1 MSKNTVNFMLH
12 IKVYKSING
21 NAYNYLLKSRDFFL
35 VRTCTVFGNRFADI
49 NLKGDL
55 FGGVTTAIISLPL
68 ALAFGVASGAG
79 AEAGLWGAIMVGFFA
94 ALFGGSSSLISEP
107 TGPMTVIMT
116 AVLTSMMAKYPETG
130 MAMSFTV
137 VIMAGAFQ
145 VLLGT
150 LKLGKYITLMPYSVI
165 SGFMSGIGVI
175 LIILQISPL
184 LGHLAPAGGVIGT
197 LSALPDNILNLKF
210 SELFLGLLTL
220 GILFFLPQKY
230 RRYVPAQLIALVA
243 VTLLS
248 VIFFDTD
255 SIRRIGEIPAGLP
268 SLVLPHINADMFTT
282 MVIDAL
288 VLGTL
293 GCIDTLLT
301 AVIGDSLTR
310 KEHDSD
316 KELRGQGLANI
327 ISGLFG
333 ALPGAGATMGT
344 VTNIQVGARSPLSG
358 IIRALVLALVVLVAG
373 GLTEPIP
380 MAVLAGIAVYVGFN
394 ILDWSFIQRAHKVNV
409 QGMAIMYG
417 VMLLTVFVDLIVA
430 VGLGVFIS
438 NIIII
443 EQLSRVQAR
452 QVKAI
457 SDADEN
463 SVPLTDSERGL
474 LDKANGKV
482 LFFYLSGPMIFS
494 VSKAISQQHSSISD
508 YDVMIL
514 DLTDVPM
521 IDVTVGL
528 ALENAIKDALDARCE
543 VLLLCPNINTRQ
555 QLEKFHV
562 LTLVPE
568 GNTYLFRYEALQ
580 ASLKY
585 VKNTD
590 LLEPT

>member
-1 MSKNTVNFMLH
+1 M
-12 IKVYKSING
+12 
-21 NAYNYLLKSRDFFL
+21 
-35 VRTCTVFGNRFADI
+35 FGQRFE
-49 NLKGDL
+49 NLNIKGDL

-94 ALFGGSSSLISEP
+94 SLFGGSSTLISEP

-116 AVLTSMMAKYPETG
+116 AVLTSMVAKYPESG
-130 MAMSFTV
+130 IAMTFTV
-137 VIMAGAFQ
+137 VMMAGAFQ
-145 VLLGT
+145 ILLGT

-165 SGFMSGIGVI
+165 SGFMSGIGII
-175 LIILQISPL
+175 LIILQLSPL
-184 LGHLAPAGGVIGT
+184 LGHAAPAGGVLGT
-197 LSALPDNILNLKF
+197 LRALPETLSHLDIK
-210 SELFLGLLTL
+210 ELFLGLLTL
-220 GILFFLPQKY
+220 VVLFLFPEKY
-230 RRYVPAQLIALVA
+230 RKFVPAQLIALVA
-243 VTLLS
+243 VTLIS
-248 VIFFDTD
+248 IIIFDMD

-268 SLVLPHINADMFTT
+268 SIVIPTINSDMFMT

-316 KELRGQGLANI
+316 KELRGQGLANM

-358 IIRALVLALVVLVAG
+358 VFRAAVLALVVLVAG

-394 ILDWSFIQRAHKVNV
+394 ILDWSFIQRAHKVSFA
-409 QGMAIMYG
+409 GMAIMYG

-443 EQLSRVQAR
+443 ERLSREQAR
-452 QVKAI
+452 KVKAI
-457 SDADEN
+457 SDADEDD
-463 SVPLTDSERGL
+463 VPLTDSERAL

-494 VSKAISQQHSSISD
+494 VSKAISRQHSSISD
-508 YDVMIL
+508 YEVMIL

-528 ALENAIKDALDARCE
+528 ALENAIKDALDANCQ
-543 VLLLCPNINTRQ
+543 VYLLCPNENTRM
-555 QLEKFHV
+555 QLEKFHI
-562 LTLVPE
+562 LELIPE
-568 GNTYLFRYEALQ
+568 QKTYSFRYEALKS
-580 ASLKY
+580 A
-585 VKNTD
+585 VKQVSPSQD
-590 LLEPT
+590 

>member
-1 MSKNTVNFMLH
+1 M
-12 IKVYKSING
+12 
-21 NAYNYLLKSRDFFL
+21 
-35 VRTCTVFGNRFADI
+35 FGDRFNDI

-79 AEAGLWGAIMVGFFA
+79 AEAGLWGAILVGLFA
-94 ALFGGSSSLISEP
+94 ALFGGSSTLISEP

-116 AVLTSMMAKYPETG
+116 AVLTSMVAKYPESG
-130 MAMSFTV
+130 IAISFTIV
-137 VIMAGAFQ
+137 MMAGAFQ
-145 VLLGT
+145 VLIGT
-150 LKLGKYITLMPYSVI
+150 LKLGKYITLMPYSVV

-175 LIILQISPL
+175 LIILQLSPL
-184 LGHLAPAGGVIGT
+184 LGHAAPAGGVLGT
-197 LSALPDNILNLKF
+197 LSALPETISNMKF
-210 SELFLGLLTL
+210 SEFFLGLLTL
-220 GILFFLPQKY
+220 GILFFFPKQY
-230 RRYVPAQLIALVA
+230 RKYVPAQLVALVA

-248 VIFFDTD
+248 VIVFDFD
-255 SIRRIGEIPAGLP
+255 DVRRIGEIPTGLP
-268 SLVLPHINADMFTT
+268 SLVVPVINGEIFTA

-316 KELRGQGLANI
+316 KELRGQGLANM

-358 IIRALVLALVVLVAG
+358 VIRALILALVVLVAS

-380 MAVLAGIAVYVGFN
+380 MAVLAGIAVYVGFG
-394 ILDWSFIQRAHKVNV
+394 ILDWSFIQRAHRVSV

-438 NIIII
+438 NILII
-443 EQLSRVQAR
+443 ERLSRVQAK

-463 SVPLTDSERGL
+463 DVPLTDSERGL
-474 LDKANGKV
+474 LDRANGKV

-494 VSKAISQQHSSISD
+494 VSKAISRQHSSIAD
-508 YDVMIL
+508 YEAIIL

-528 ALENAIKDALDARCE
+528 ALENAIKDAQEAQCD
-543 VLLLCPNINTRQ
+543 VYLLCPNERVRE

-562 LTLVPE
+562 LDLVPDE
-568 GNTYLFRYEALQ
+568 NTFKFRYEALNAAVNKVEQ
-580 ASLKY
+580 DEHQGAF
-585 VKNTD
+585 V
-590 LLEPT
+590 

>member
-1 MSKNTVNFMLH
+1 MLYTG
-12 IKVYKSING
+12 IF
-21 NAYNYLLKSRDFFL
+21 LL
-35 VRTCTVFGNRFADI
+35 FGNRFNNI
-49 NLKGDL
+49 NLKGDI

-94 ALFGGSSSLISEP
+94 ALFGGSTSLISEP

-137 VIMAGAFQ
+137 VMMAGAFQ

-165 SGFMSGIGVI
+165 SGFMSGIGII
-175 LIILQISPL
+175 LIILQLSPL
-184 LGHLAPAGGVIGT
+184 LGHSAPAGGVLGT
-197 LSALPDNILNLKF
+197 ISALPDILSNIKF
-210 SELFLGLLTL
+210 SELLLGLLTL
-220 GILFFLPQKY
+220 AVLFYFPKHY
-230 RRYVPAQLIALVA
+230 RKYVPAQLVALVV

-248 VIFFDTD
+248 MLFFDTD

-268 SLVLPHINADMFTT
+268 SIVIPHFNADMFTT

-316 KELRGQGLANI
+316 KELRGQGFANM

-358 IIRALVLALVVLVAG
+358 MVRALVLALVVLVAG

-380 MAVLAGIAVYVGFN
+380 MAVLAGIAVYVGLN
-394 ILDWSFIQRAHKVNV
+394 ILDWSFIQRAHKVSI
-409 QGMAIMYG
+409 QSMAIMYG
-417 VMLLTVFVDLIVA
+417 VMLLTVFVDLIAA

-443 EQLSRVQAR
+443 DKLSRVQSR
-452 QVKAI
+452 KVKAI
-457 SDADEN
+457 SDGDDN
-463 SVPLTDSERGL
+463 VVPLSMSERKI
-474 LDKANGKV
+474 LDKAGGKV

-494 VSKAISQQHSSISD
+494 VSKAISRQHASIAD
-508 YDVMIL
+508 YQVMIL
-514 DLTDVPM
+514 DLTDVSM

-528 ALENAIKDALDARCE
+528 ALENAGKDALDVKCE
-543 VLLLCPNINTRQ
+543 VILICPNTETRE
-555 QLEKFHV
+555 QLEKFKV
-562 LTLVPE
+562 FTSILKE
-568 GNTYLFRYEALQ
+568 GSYLNREDALQ
-580 ASLKY
+580 AAL
-585 VKNTD
+585 THI
-590 LLEPT
+590 

>member
-1 MSKNTVNFMLH
+1 
-12 IKVYKSING
+12 
-21 NAYNYLLKSRDFFL
+21 
-35 VRTCTVFGNRFADI
+35 
-49 NLKGDL
+49 
-55 FGGVTTAIISLPL
+55 GVTTAIISLPL

-79 AEAGLWGAIMVGFFA
+79 AEAGLWGAIMVGLFA
-94 ALFGGSSSLISEP
+94 SLFGGSNTLISEP

-130 MAMSFTV
+130 MAMTFTV
-137 VIMAGAFQ
+137 VMMAGAFQ
-145 VLLGT
+145 ILLGT
-150 LKLGKYITLMPYSVI
+150 LKMGKYVTLMPYSVI

-175 LIILQISPL
+175 LIILQLSPL
-184 LGHLAPAGGVIGT
+184 LGHAAPTGGVLGT
-197 LSALPDNILNLKF
+197 LSALPETISNLKF
-210 SELFLGLLTL
+210 NELFLGLLTL
-220 GILFFLPQKY
+220 GILFFFPKKY
-230 RRYVPAQLIALVA
+230 RKYVPAQLVALVA

-248 VIFFDTD
+248 VMLFDKED
-255 SIRRIGEIPAGLP
+255 IRRIGEIPAGLP
-268 SLVLPHINADMFTT
+268 SLVAPHIDPDMFVE

-316 KELRGQGLANI
+316 KELRGQGLANM

-358 IIRALVLALVVLVAG
+358 VVRALVLALVVLVAG

-394 ILDWSFIQRAHKVNV
+394 ILDWSFIQRAHKVSFS
-409 QGMAIMYG
+409 GMAIMYG

-430 VGLGVFIS
+430 VGLGVFVS
-438 NIIII
+438 NIMII
-443 EQLSRVQAR
+443 ERLSREQAR

-457 SDADEN
+457 SDADEDD
-463 SVPLTDSERGL
+463 VPLTDSERGL
-474 LDKANGKV
+474 LDRANGRV

-494 VSKAISQQHSSISD
+494 VSKAISRQHTSISD

-521 IDVTVGL
+521 LDVTVGL

-543 VLLLCPNINTRQ
+543 VYLLCPNQRTRE

-562 LTLVPE
+562 IDLVPD
-568 GNTYLFRYEALQ
+568 NNMYQFRYEALNAAVAHVESDHYQ
-580 ASLKY
+580 RMTA
-585 VKNTD
+585 
-590 LLEPT
+590 

>member
-1 MSKNTVNFMLH
+1 M
-12 IKVYKSING
+12 
-21 NAYNYLLKSRDFFL
+21 
-35 VRTCTVFGNRFADI
+35 FGDRFNDI

-79 AEAGLWGAIMVGFFA
+79 AEAGLWGAILVGLFA
-94 ALFGGSSSLISEP
+94 ALFGGSSTLISEP

-116 AVLTSMMAKYPETG
+116 AVLTSMVAKYPESG
-130 MAMSFTV
+130 IAISFTIV
-137 VIMAGAFQ
+137 MMAGAFQ
-145 VLLGT
+145 VLIGT
-150 LKLGKYITLMPYSVI
+150 LKLGKYITLMPYSVV

-175 LIILQISPL
+175 LIILQLSPL
-184 LGHLAPAGGVIGT
+184 LGHAAPAGGVLGT
-197 LSALPDNILNLKF
+197 LSALPETISNMKF
-210 SELFLGLLTL
+210 SEFFLGLLTL
-220 GILFFLPQKY
+220 GILFFFPKQY
-230 RRYVPAQLIALVA
+230 RKYVPAQLVALVA

-248 VIFFDTD
+248 VIIFDFD
-255 SIRRIGEIPAGLP
+255 DVRRIGEIPTGLP
-268 SLVLPHINADMFTT
+268 SLVVPVINGEIFTA

-316 KELRGQGLANI
+316 KELRGQGFANM

-358 IIRALVLALVVLVAG
+358 VIRAMILALVVLVAS

-380 MAVLAGIAVYVGFN
+380 MAVLAGIAVYVGFG
-394 ILDWSFIQRAHKVNV
+394 ILDWSFIQRAHRVSV

-438 NIIII
+438 NILII
-443 EQLSRVQAR
+443 ERLSREQAK

-463 SVPLTDSERGL
+463 DVPLTDSERGL
-474 LDKANGKV
+474 LDRANGKV

-494 VSKAISQQHSSISD
+494 VSKAISRQHSSISD
-508 YDVMIL
+508 YEAMIL

-528 ALENAIKDALDARCE
+528 ALENAIKDAQEAQCD
-543 VLLLCPNINTRQ
+543 VYLLCPNERVRE

-562 LTLVPE
+562 LDLVPDE
-568 GNTYLFRYEALQ
+568 NTFKFRYEALNVAVNKVEQ
-580 ASLKY
+580 DEHQGAF
-585 VKNTD
+585 V
-590 LLEPT
+590 

>member
-1 MSKNTVNFMLH
+1 MFGSRFKDMNF
-12 IKVYKSING
+12 
-21 NAYNYLLKSRDFFL
+21 
-35 VRTCTVFGNRFADI
+35 
-49 NLKGDL
+49 KGDM

-79 AEAGLWGAIMVGFFA
+79 AEAGLWGAIMVGLFA

-116 AVLTSMMAKYPETG
+116 AVMTSMMARYPETG
-130 MAMSFTV
+130 MAMTFTV
-137 VIMAGAFQ
+137 VMMAGAFQ
-145 VLLGT
+145 ILIGT

-175 LIILQISPL
+175 LIILQLSPL
-184 LGHLAPAGGVIGT
+184 LGHPAPSGGVMGT
-197 LSALPDNILNLKF
+197 LNALPETLSNIQF
-210 SELFLGLLTL
+210 GELFLGILTL
-220 GILFFLPQKY
+220 LILFLLPDKY
-230 RRYVPAQLIALVA
+230 RKYMPAQLVALIV

-248 VIFFDTD
+248 VIIFDTD

-268 SLVLPHINADMFTT
+268 SLVIPTVNAEMFTA

-310 KEHDSD
+310 KDHDSD
-316 KELRGQGLANI
+316 KELRGQGLANML
-327 ISGLFG
+327 SGLFG

-358 IIRALVLALVVLVAG
+358 VIRALVLALVVLVAG
-373 GLTEPIP
+373 SLTEPIP

-394 ILDWSFIQRAHKVNV
+394 ILDWSFIQRAHKVSL

-417 VMLLTVFVDLIVA
+417 VMLLTVFVDLIAA

-443 EQLSRVQAR
+443 ERLSREQAR
-452 QVKAI
+452 KVKAI
-457 SDADEN
+457 SDADDN
-463 SVPLTDSERGL
+463 DVPLTDSERSL
-474 LDKANGKV
+474 LDRANGKV

-494 VSKAISQQHSSISD
+494 VSKAISRQHNSIDD
-508 YDVMIL
+508 YEAMIL
-514 DLTDVPM
+514 DLSDVPM

-528 ALENAIKDALDARCE
+528 ALENAIKDALDTNCE
-543 VLLLCPNINTRQ
+543 VYLLCPNESTLE

-562 LTLVPE
+562 LDLVPE
-568 GNTYLFRYEALQ
+568 HNSFKFRYEALN
-580 ASLKY
+580 AALEY
-585 VKNTD
+585 VGVDEN
-590 LLEPT
+590 

>member
-1 MSKNTVNFMLH
+1 MF
-12 IKVYKSING
+12 G
-21 NAYNYLLKSRDFFL
+21 SRFK
-35 VRTCTVFGNRFADI
+35 DI
-49 NLKGDL
+49 NFKGDI

-79 AEAGLWGAIMVGFFA
+79 AEAGLWGAIMVGLFA
-94 ALFGGSSSLISEP
+94 SLFGGSNTLISEP

-130 MAMSFTV
+130 MAMTFTV
-137 VIMAGAFQ
+137 VMMAGAFQ
-145 VLLGT
+145 ILLGT
-150 LKLGKYITLMPYSVI
+150 LKMGKYVTLMPYSVI

-175 LIILQISPL
+175 LIILQLSPL
-184 LGHLAPAGGVIGT
+184 LGHAAPTGGVLGT
-197 LSALPDNILNLKF
+197 LSALPETISNLKF
-210 SELFLGLLTL
+210 NELFLGLLTL
-220 GILFFLPQKY
+220 GILFFFPKKY
-230 RRYVPAQLIALVA
+230 RKYVPAQLVALVA

-248 VIFFDTD
+248 VMLFDTED
-255 SIRRIGEIPAGLP
+255 IRRIGEIPAGLP
-268 SLVLPHINADMFTT
+268 SLVAPHIDPDMFVE

-316 KELRGQGLANI
+316 KELRGQGLANM

-358 IIRALVLALVVLVAG
+358 VVRAFVLALVVLVAG

-394 ILDWSFIQRAHKVNV
+394 ILDWSFIQRAHKVSFS
-409 QGMAIMYG
+409 GMAIMYG

-430 VGLGVFIS
+430 VGLGVFVS
-438 NIIII
+438 NIMII
-443 EQLSRVQAR
+443 ERLSREQAR

-457 SDADEN
+457 SDADEDD
-463 SVPLTDSERGL
+463 VPLTDSERGL
-474 LDKANGKV
+474 LDRANGRV

-494 VSKAISQQHSSISD
+494 VSKAISRQHTSISD

-521 IDVTVGL
+521 LDVTVGL

-543 VLLLCPNINTRQ
+543 VYLLCPNQRTRE

-562 LTLVPE
+562 IDLVPD
-568 GNTYLFRYEALQ
+568 NNMYQFRYEALNAAVAHVESDHYQ
-580 ASLKY
+580 RMTA
-585 VKNTD
+585 
-590 LLEPT
+590 

>member
-1 MSKNTVNFMLH
+1 M
-12 IKVYKSING
+12 
-21 NAYNYLLKSRDFFL
+21 
-35 VRTCTVFGNRFADI
+35 FGDRFNDI

-79 AEAGLWGAIMVGFFA
+79 AEAGLWGAILVGLFA
-94 ALFGGSSSLISEP
+94 ALFGGSSTLISEP

-116 AVLTSMMAKYPETG
+116 AVLTSMVTKYPESG
-130 MAMSFTV
+130 IAISFTIV
-137 VIMAGAFQ
+137 MMAGAFQ
-145 VLLGT
+145 VLIGT
-150 LKLGKYITLMPYSVI
+150 LKLGKYITLMPYSVV

-175 LIILQISPL
+175 LIILQLSPL
-184 LGHLAPAGGVIGT
+184 LGHAAPAGGVLGT
-197 LSALPDNILNLKF
+197 LSALPETISNMKF
-210 SELFLGLLTL
+210 SEFFLGLLTL
-220 GILFFLPQKY
+220 GILFFFPKQY
-230 RRYVPAQLIALVA
+230 RKYVPAQLVALVA

-248 VIFFDTD
+248 VIIFDFD
-255 SIRRIGEIPAGLP
+255 DVRRIGEIPTGLP
-268 SLVLPHINADMFTT
+268 SLVVPVINGEIFTA

-316 KELRGQGLANI
+316 KELRGQGFANM

-358 IIRALVLALVVLVAG
+358 VIRALILALVVLVAS

-380 MAVLAGIAVYVGFN
+380 MAVLAGIAVYVGFG
-394 ILDWSFIQRAHKVNV
+394 ILDWSFIQRAHRVSV

-438 NIIII
+438 NILII
-443 EQLSRVQAR
+443 ERLSREQAK

-463 SVPLTDSERGL
+463 DVPLTDSERGL
-474 LDKANGKV
+474 LDRANGKV

-494 VSKAISQQHSSISD
+494 VSKAISRQHSSISD
-508 YDVMIL
+508 YEAMIL

-528 ALENAIKDALDARCE
+528 ALENAIKDAQEAQCD
-543 VLLLCPNINTRQ
+543 VYLLCPNERVRE

-562 LTLVPE
+562 LDLVPDE
-568 GNTYLFRYEALQ
+568 NTFKFRYEALNAAVNKVEQ
-580 ASLKY
+580 DEHQGAF
-585 VKNTD
+585 V
-590 LLEPT
+590 

>member
-1 MSKNTVNFMLH
+1 M
-12 IKVYKSING
+12 
-21 NAYNYLLKSRDFFL
+21 
-35 VRTCTVFGNRFADI
+35 FGNRFKDI

-55 FGGVTTAIISLPL
+55 FGGVTTAVISLPL

-94 ALFGGSSSLISEP
+94 ALFGGSTSLISEP

-116 AVLTSMMAKYPETG
+116 AVLTSMIAKYPETG
-130 MAMSFTV
+130 MAITFTV
-137 VIMAGAFQ
+137 VMMAGAFQ

-150 LKLGKYITLMPYSVI
+150 LKLGKYVTLMPYSVI

-175 LIILQISPL
+175 LIILQLSPL
-184 LGHLAPAGGVIGT
+184 LGHAAPTGGVMGT
-197 LSALPDNILNLKF
+197 LVELPNTLANINF
-210 SELFLGLLTL
+210 NELLLGLLTL
-220 GILFFLPQKY
+220 AILFFFPKQY
-230 RRYVPAQLIALVA
+230 RKYVPAQLVALVA
-243 VTLLS
+243 ITLLS
-248 VIFFDTD
+248 IFLFNSD
-255 SIRRIGEIPAGLP
+255 SIRRIGEIPTGLP
-268 SLVLPHINADMFTT
+268 SVIIPHFNLDIFTT

-316 KELRGQGLANI
+316 KELRGQGFANM

-394 ILDWSFIQRAHKVNV
+394 ILDWSFIQRAHKISVP
-409 QGMAIMYG
+409 GMTIMYG
-417 VMLLTVFVDLIVA
+417 VMLLTVFVDLIAA

-438 NIIII
+438 NILII
-443 EQLSRVQAR
+443 ERLSREQVR
-452 QVKAI
+452 QVRTI
-457 SDADEN
+457 SDTDGDD
-463 SVPLTDSERGL
+463 VPLNDSERAL
-474 LDKANGKV
+474 LDRANGKL
-482 LFFYLSGPMIFS
+482 LFLYLSGPMIFS
-494 VSKAISQQHSSISD
+494 VSKAISRQHTKVSD
-508 YDVMIL
+508 YEVMIL

-521 IDVTVGL
+521 IDMTVGL
-528 ALENAIKDALDARCE
+528 ALENAIKDAQDAQCE
-543 VLLLCPNINTRQ
+543 VFLLCHNVQTQ
-555 QLEKFHV
+555 Q
-562 LTLVPE
+562 
-568 GNTYLFRYEALQ
+568 Q
-580 ASLKY
+580 
-585 VKNTD
+585 
-590 LLEPT
+590 

>member
-1 MSKNTVNFMLH
+1 M
-12 IKVYKSING
+12 
-21 NAYNYLLKSRDFFL
+21 
-35 VRTCTVFGNRFADI
+35 FGDRFNDI

-79 AEAGLWGAIMVGFFA
+79 AEAGLWGAILVGLFA
-94 ALFGGSSSLISEP
+94 ALFGGSSTLISEP

-116 AVLTSMMAKYPETG
+116 AVLTSMVAKYPESG
-130 MAMSFTV
+130 IAISFTIV
-137 VIMAGAFQ
+137 MMAGAFQ
-145 VLLGT
+145 VLIGT
-150 LKLGKYITLMPYSVI
+150 LKLGKYITLMPYSVV

-175 LIILQISPL
+175 LIILQLSPL
-184 LGHLAPAGGVIGT
+184 LGHAAPAGGVLGT
-197 LSALPDNILNLKF
+197 LSALPETISNMKF
-210 SELFLGLLTL
+210 SEFFLGLLTL
-220 GILFFLPQKY
+220 GILFFFPKQY
-230 RRYVPAQLIALVA
+230 RKYVPAQLVALVA

-248 VIFFDTD
+248 VIVFDFD
-255 SIRRIGEIPAGLP
+255 DVRRIGEIPTGLP
-268 SLVLPHINADMFTT
+268 SLVVPVINGEIFTA

-316 KELRGQGLANI
+316 KELRGQGLANML
-327 ISGLFG
+327 SGLFG

-358 IIRALVLALVVLVAG
+358 VIRALILALVVLVAS

-380 MAVLAGIAVYVGFN
+380 MAVLAGIAVYVGFG
-394 ILDWSFIQRAHKVNV
+394 ILDWSFIQRAHRVSV

-438 NIIII
+438 NILII
-443 EQLSRVQAR
+443 ERLSRVQAK

-463 SVPLTDSERGL
+463 DVPLTDSERGL
-474 LDKANGKV
+474 LDRANGKV

-494 VSKAISQQHSSISD
+494 VSKAISRQHSSIAD
-508 YDVMIL
+508 YEAMIL

-528 ALENAIKDALDARCE
+528 ALENAIKDAQEAQCD
-543 VLLLCPNINTRQ
+543 VYLLCPNERVRE

-562 LTLVPE
+562 LDLVPDE
-568 GNTYLFRYEALQ
+568 NTFKFRYEALNAAVNKVEQ
-580 ASLKY
+580 DEHQGAF
-585 VKNTD
+585 V
-590 LLEPT
+590 

>member
-1 MSKNTVNFMLH
+1 ML
-12 IKVYKSING
+12 G
-21 NAYNYLLKSRDFFL
+21 SRFK
-35 VRTCTVFGNRFADI
+35 DI

-130 MAMSFTV
+130 MAISFTIV
-137 VIMAGAFQ
+137 MMAGAFQ

-175 LIILQISPL
+175 LIILQLAPL
-184 LGHLAPAGGVIGT
+184 LGHPSPSGGVMGT
-197 LSALPDNILNLKF
+197 LLALPDTIVNMKF
-210 SELFLGLLTL
+210 SELFLALLTL
-220 GILFFLPQKY
+220 SILFFFPKQYRKY
-230 RRYVPAQLIALVA
+230 IPAQLVALVA

-248 VIFFDTD
+248 VILFNSED
-255 SIRRIGEIPAGLP
+255 IRRIGVIPAGLP
-268 SLVLPHINADMFTT
+268 SIVVPHINIEIFTT

-310 KEHDSD
+310 KEHDPD
-316 KELRGQGLANI
+316 KELRGQGIANI

-344 VTNIQVGARSPLSG
+344 VTNIQVGASSPISG
-358 IIRALVLALVVLVAG
+358 MIRALVLALVVLVAG

-394 ILDWSFIQRAHKVNV
+394 ILDWSFIQRAHKVSI

-438 NIIII
+438 NILVI
-443 EQLSRVQAR
+443 ERLSREQAR

-457 SDADEN
+457 SDTDDDD
-463 SVPLTDSERGL
+463 VPLTSRERAL
-474 LDKANGKV
+474 LEQANDRV

-494 VSKAISQQHSSISD
+494 VSKAISRQHTSVGD

-528 ALENAIKDALDARCE
+528 ALENAVKDALDANCE
-543 VLLLCPNINTRQ
+543 VLLLCPNEETHQ
-555 QLEKFHV
+555 QLEKFNV
-562 LTLVPE
+562 LNLVPNN
-568 GNTYLFRYEALQ
+568 NTYTYRYEALQ
-580 ASLKY
+580 AALNY
-585 VKNTD
+585 VENNQ
-590 LLEPT
+590 

>member
-1 MSKNTVNFMLH
+1 LFA
-12 IKVYKSING
+12 G
-21 NAYNYLLKSRDFFL
+21 
-35 VRTCTVFGNRFADI
+35 RFNDI
-49 NLKGDL
+49 SFKGDI

-79 AEAGLWGAIMVGFFA
+79 AEAGLWGAILVGLFA
-94 ALFGGSSSLISEP
+94 ALFGGSTSLISEP

-116 AVLTSMMAKYPETG
+116 AVLTSMMAKYPESG
-130 MAMSFTV
+130 MAMGFTV
-137 VIMAGAFQ
+137 VMMAGAFQ
-145 VLLGT
+145 ILIGT
-150 LKLGKYITLMPYSVI
+150 LKLGKYVTLMPYSVV

-175 LIILQISPL
+175 LIILQLSPL
-184 LGHLAPAGGVIGT
+184 LGQAAPPGGVLGT
-197 LSALPDNILNLKF
+197 ISALPNILTNINF
-210 SELFLGLLTL
+210 SELLL
-220 GILFFLPQKY
+220 GILTLAVLFFFPKHY
-230 RRYVPAQLIALVA
+230 RKYVPAQLVALVA
-243 VTLLS
+243 ITLLS

-268 SLVLPHINADMFTT
+268 SIVIPHFNADMFMT
-282 MVIDAL
+282 MIVDAL

-310 KEHDSD
+310 TEHDSD
-316 KELRGQGLANI
+316 KELRGQGLANM

-358 IIRALVLALVVLVAG
+358 IVRALVLALVVLMAG

-394 ILDWSFIQRAHKVNV
+394 ILDWSFIQRAHKVSL
-409 QGMAIMYG
+409 QGMMIMYG

-443 EQLSRVQAR
+443 EQLSREQAR

-457 SDADEN
+457 SDNDQDV
-463 SVPLTDSERGL
+463 VPLTDSERVL
-474 LDKANGKV
+474 LDRANGKV

-494 VSKAISQQHSSISD
+494 VSKAISRQHSSVGD
-508 YDVMIL
+508 YQAMIL

-521 IDVTVGL
+521 FDVTVGL
-528 ALENAIKDALDARCE
+528 ALENAIKDAQEANCA
-543 VLLLCPNINTRQ
+543 VLILCPNKQTRQ
-555 QLEKFHV
+555 QLAKFD
-562 LTLVPE
+562 LLDMVPKE
-568 GNTYLFRYEALQ
+568 NIYDFRHEALL
-580 ASLKY
+580 ASLTY
-585 VKNTD
+585 VESISND
-590 LLEPT
+590 ER

>member
-1 MSKNTVNFMLH
+1 MR
-12 IKVYKSING
+12 KSI
-21 NAYNYLLKSRDFFL
+21 
-35 VRTCTVFGNRFADI
+35 VFRGRFADI
-49 NLKGDL
+49 DLKGDV

-79 AEAGLWGAIMVGFFA
+79 AEAGLWGAILVGLFA
-94 ALFGGSSSLISEP
+94 ALFGGSSTLISEP

-116 AVLTSMMAKYPETG
+116 AILTSMVARYPETG
-130 MAMSFTV
+130 LAVSFTV
-137 VIMAGAFQ
+137 VMMAGAFQ
-145 VLLGT
+145 IVLGT

-175 LIILQISPL
+175 LIILQLSPL
-184 LGHLAPAGGVIGT
+184 LGQAAPAGGVMGT
-197 LSALPDNILNLKF
+197 LTALPEIISQMKF

-220 GILFFLPQKY
+220 GILFFLPAQY
-230 RRYVPAQLIALVA
+230 RKQVPVQLIALVG
-243 VTLLS
+243 VTLIS
-248 VIFFDTD
+248 VLLFDSD
-255 SIRRIGEIPAGLP
+255 EIRRIGVIPAGLP
-268 SLVLPHINADMFTT
+268 SFVIPTFNAEMFTT

-316 KELRGQGLANI
+316 KELRGQGLANMI
-327 ISGLFG
+327 AGLLG

-358 IIRALVLALVVLVAG
+358 VVRALVLALVVLVAG

-394 ILDWSFIQRAHKVNV
+394 ILDWSFIQRAHKVSV

-438 NIIII
+438 NILII
-443 EQLSRVQAR
+443 ERLSREQAR

-463 SVPLTDSERGL
+463 DVPLTDSERAL
-474 LDKANGKV
+474 LDQANGKV

-494 VSKAISQQHSSISD
+494 VSKAIARQHNHISD
-508 YDVMIL
+508 YEAMIL

-528 ALENAIKDALDARCE
+528 ALENAINDALDAHCA
-543 VLLLCPNINTRQ
+543 VYLLCPNVHTKQ
-555 QLEKFHV
+555 QLEKFHI
-562 LTLVPE
+562 LDLVPTE
-568 GNTYLFRYEALQ
+568 QTFSFRYEALN
-580 ASLKY
+580 AA
-585 VKNTD
+585 VKQVAQNR
-590 LLEPT
+590 

>member
-1 MSKNTVNFMLH
+1 MF
-12 IKVYKSING
+12 G
-21 NAYNYLLKSRDFFL
+21 SRFK
-35 VRTCTVFGNRFADI
+35 DI
-49 NLKGDL
+49 NFKGDI

-79 AEAGLWGAIMVGFFA
+79 AEAGLWGAIMVGLFA
-94 ALFGGSSSLISEP
+94 SLFGGSNTLISEP

-130 MAMSFTV
+130 MAMTFTV
-137 VIMAGAFQ
+137 VMMAGAFQ
-145 VLLGT
+145 ILLGT
-150 LKLGKYITLMPYSVI
+150 LKMGKYVILMPYSVI

-175 LIILQISPL
+175 LIILQLSPL
-184 LGHLAPAGGVIGT
+184 LGHAAPTGGVLGT
-197 LSALPDNILNLKF
+197 LSALPETISNLKF
-210 SELFLGLLTL
+210 NELFLGLLTL
-220 GILFFLPQKY
+220 GILFFFPKKY
-230 RRYVPAQLIALVA
+230 RKYVPAQLVALVA
-243 VTLLS
+243 ATLLS
-248 VIFFDTD
+248 VMLFDTED
-255 SIRRIGEIPAGLP
+255 IRRIGEIPAGLP
-268 SLVLPHINADMFTT
+268 SLVAPHIDPDMFVE

-316 KELRGQGLANI
+316 KELRGQGLANM

-358 IIRALVLALVVLVAG
+358 VVRALVLALVVLVAG

-394 ILDWSFIQRAHKVNV
+394 ILDWSFIQRAHKVSFS
-409 QGMAIMYG
+409 GMAIMYG

-430 VGLGVFIS
+430 VGLGVFVS
-438 NIIII
+438 NIMII
-443 EQLSRVQAR
+443 ERLSREQAR

-457 SDADEN
+457 SDADEDD
-463 SVPLTDSERGL
+463 VPLTDSERGL
-474 LDKANGKV
+474 LDRANGRV

-494 VSKAISQQHSSISD
+494 VSKAISRQHTSISD

-521 IDVTVGL
+521 LDVTVGL
-528 ALENAIKDALDARCE
+528 ALENAIKDALDAHCE
-543 VLLLCPNINTRQ
+543 VYLLCPNQRTRE

-562 LTLVPE
+562 IDLVPD
-568 GNTYLFRYEALQ
+568 NNMYQFRYEALNAAVAHVESDQ
-580 ASLKY
+580 YQRMTA
-585 VKNTD
+585 
-590 LLEPT
+590 

>member
-1 MSKNTVNFMLH
+1 M
-12 IKVYKSING
+12 
-21 NAYNYLLKSRDFFL
+21 
-35 VRTCTVFGNRFADI
+35 FGNRFDDM

-94 ALFGGSSSLISEP
+94 ALFGGSTSLISEP

-130 MAMSFTV
+130 MAMAFTV
-137 VIMAGAFQ
+137 VMMAGAFQ
-145 VLLGT
+145 ILLGT

-175 LIILQISPL
+175 LIILQLSPL
-184 LGHLAPAGGVIGT
+184 LGHAAPSGGVMGT
-197 LSALPDNILNLKF
+197 LSELPNTVATMDF

-220 GILFFLPQKY
+220 SVLFFFPKQY
-230 RRYVPAQLIALVA
+230 RKYVPAQLVALVA

-248 VIFFDTD
+248 VLFFDTD

-268 SLVLPHINADMFTT
+268 SFVIPHINAEMFTT

-310 KEHDSD
+310 KDHDSD
-316 KELRGQGLANI
+316 KELRGQGIANM

-344 VTNIQVGARSPLSG
+344 VTNIQVGARSPMSG
-358 IIRALVLALVVLVAG
+358 MIRALVLALVVLVAG

-394 ILDWSFIQRAHKVNV
+394 ILDWSFIQRAHKVSV
-409 QGMAIMYG
+409 QSMAVMYG

-443 EQLSRVQAR
+443 ERLSREQAR

-463 SVPLTDSERGL
+463 DVPLTDSERGL
-474 LDKANGKV
+474 LDRAKGKV

-494 VSKAISQQHSSISD
+494 VSKAIARQHASISD
-508 YDVMIL
+508 YEVMIL

-528 ALENAIKDALDARCE
+528 ALENAIKDALDAHCE
-543 VLLLCPNINTRQ
+543 VFLLCPNKQTRM
-555 QLEKFHV
+555 QLESFHV
-562 LTLVPE
+562 LDLVPDA
-568 GNTYLFRYEALQ
+568 NTYEFRYETLQ
-580 ASLKY
+580 AALSH
-585 VKNTD
+585 VEGDQARIATF
-590 LLEPT
+590 

>member
-1 MSKNTVNFMLH
+1 MF
-12 IKVYKSING
+12 G
-21 NAYNYLLKSRDFFL
+21 SRFK
-35 VRTCTVFGNRFADI
+35 DI
-49 NLKGDL
+49 NFKGDI

-79 AEAGLWGAIMVGFFA
+79 AEAGLWGAIMVGLFA
-94 ALFGGSSSLISEP
+94 SLFGGSNTLISEP

-130 MAMSFTV
+130 MAMTFTV
-137 VIMAGAFQ
+137 VMMAGAFQ
-145 VLLGT
+145 ILLGT
-150 LKLGKYITLMPYSVI
+150 LKMGKYVTLMPYSVI

-175 LIILQISPL
+175 LIILQLSPL
-184 LGHLAPAGGVIGT
+184 LGHAAPTGGVLGT
-197 LSALPDNILNLKF
+197 LSALPETISNLKF
-210 SELFLGLLTL
+210 NELFLGLLTL
-220 GILFFLPQKY
+220 GILFFFPKKY
-230 RRYVPAQLIALVA
+230 RKYVPAQLVALVA

-248 VIFFDTD
+248 VMLFDTED
-255 SIRRIGEIPAGLP
+255 IRRIGEIPAGLP
-268 SLVLPHINADMFTT
+268 SLVAPHIDPDMFVE

-316 KELRGQGLANI
+316 KELRGQGLANM

-358 IIRALVLALVVLVAG
+358 VVRALVLALVVLVAG

-394 ILDWSFIQRAHKVNV
+394 ILDWSFIQRAHKVSFS
-409 QGMAIMYG
+409 GMAIMYG

-430 VGLGVFIS
+430 VGLGVFVS
-438 NIIII
+438 NIMII
-443 EQLSRVQAR
+443 ERLSREQAR

-457 SDADEN
+457 SDADEDD
-463 SVPLTDSERGL
+463 VPLTDSERGL
-474 LDKANGKV
+474 LDRANGRV

-494 VSKAISQQHSSISD
+494 VSKAISRQHTSISD

-521 IDVTVGL
+521 LDVTVGL

-543 VLLLCPNINTRQ
+543 VYLLCPNQRTRE

-562 LTLVPE
+562 IDLVPDN
-568 GNTYLFRYEALQ
+568 NTYQFRYEALNAAVAHVESDHYQ
-580 ASLKY
+580 RMTA
-585 VKNTD
+585 
-590 LLEPT
+590 

>member
-1 MSKNTVNFMLH
+1 M
-12 IKVYKSING
+12 
-21 NAYNYLLKSRDFFL
+21 
-35 VRTCTVFGNRFADI
+35 FGNRFDDI

-94 ALFGGSSSLISEP
+94 ALFGGSTSLISEP

-130 MAMSFTV
+130 MAMTFTV
-137 VIMAGAFQ
+137 VMMAGAFQ
-145 VLLGT
+145 ILLGT

-175 LIILQISPL
+175 LIILQLSPL
-184 LGHLAPAGGVIGT
+184 LGHAAPTGGVMGT
-197 LSALPDNILNLKF
+197 LSALPDSVANMNF

-220 GILFFLPQKY
+220 SVLFFFPKQY
-230 RRYVPAQLIALVA
+230 RKYVPAQLVALVA

-268 SLVLPHINADMFTT
+268 SFVIPHINSEMFTT
-282 MVIDAL
+282 MIIDAL

-310 KEHDSD
+310 KDHDSD
-316 KELRGQGLANI
+316 KELRGQGIANM

-344 VTNIQVGARSPLSG
+344 VTNIQVGARSPASG
-358 IIRALVLALVVLVAG
+358 MVRALVLALVVLVAG

-394 ILDWSFIQRAHKVNV
+394 ILDWSFIQRAHKVSV
-409 QGMAIMYG
+409 QSMAVMYG

-443 EQLSRVQAR
+443 ERLSREQVR

-463 SVPLTDSERGL
+463 DVPLTDSERGL
-474 LDKANGKV
+474 LDRAKGKV

-494 VSKAISQQHSSISD
+494 VSKAIARQHASIAD
-508 YDVMIL
+508 YEVMIL

-528 ALENAIKDALDARCE
+528 ALENAIKDAQDTHCE
-543 VLLLCPNINTRQ
+543 VFLLCPNKQTRQ
-555 QLEKFHV
+555 QLETRWDLMGHHGIPWDPKDTMGYHGMPW
-562 LTLVPE
+562 VP
-568 GNTYLFRYEALQ
+568 
-580 ASLKY
+580 
-585 VKNTD
+585 
-590 LLEPT
+590 

>member
-1 MSKNTVNFMLH
+1 
-12 IKVYKSING
+12 
-21 NAYNYLLKSRDFFL
+21 LL
-35 VRTCTVFGNRFADI
+35 GHRFEHL
-49 NLKGDL
+49 NLKGDI

-94 ALFGGSSSLISEP
+94 ALFGGSTSLISEP

-130 MAMSFTV
+130 IAMSFTV
-137 VIMAGAFQ
+137 VMMAGAFQ

-150 LKLGKYITLMPYSVI
+150 LKLGKYVTLMPYSVI

-175 LIILQISPL
+175 LIILQLSPL
-184 LGHLAPAGGVIGT
+184 LGHSAPDGGVLGT
-197 LSALPDNILNLKF
+197 LSAMPEMLSTVNFN
-210 SELFLGLLTL
+210 ELLLGLLTL
-220 GILFFLPQKY
+220 ALLIYFPKKY
-230 RRYVPAQLIALVA
+230 RKYVPAQLVALVG

-248 VIFFDTD
+248 MYLFDTD
-255 SIRRIGEIPAGLP
+255 SIRRIGIIPAGLP
-268 SLVLPHINADMFTT
+268 SLVIPYFNAEMFTT

-316 KELRGQGLANI
+316 KELRGQGIANM

-358 IIRALVLALVVLVAG
+358 IVRALVLTLVVLVAG

-380 MAVLAGIAVYVGFN
+380 MAVLAGIAVYVGIN
-394 ILDWSFIQRAHKVNV
+394 ILDWSFIQRAHKVSI
-409 QGMAIMYG
+409 QSMSIMYG

-443 EQLSRVQAR
+443 EQLSRAQAR

-457 SDADEN
+457 SDTDN
-463 SVPLTDSERGL
+463 DVPLTVREQAIL
-474 LDKANGKV
+474 EEANGKV

-494 VSKAISQQHSSISD
+494 VSKAISRQHTSISD
-508 YDVMIL
+508 YQVMIL
-514 DLTDVPM
+514 DLSDVPM
-521 IDVTVGL
+521 IDVTVGM
-528 ALENAIKDALDARCE
+528 ALENAIKDALDAQCE
-543 VLLLCPNINTRQ
+543 VLLLCPNVETRER
-555 QLEKFHV
+555 LEKLKV
-562 LTLVPE
+562 LGLISSNNHCSSRE
-568 GNTYLFRYEALQ
+568 QALQ
-580 ASLKY
+580 SALTHISA
-585 VKNTD
+585 
-590 LLEPT
+590 

>member
-1 MSKNTVNFMLH
+1 MIFYFLKLNAG
-12 IKVYKSING
+12 KS
-21 NAYNYLLKSRDFFL
+21 A
-35 VRTCTVFGNRFADI
+35 VFGSRFEDI
-49 NLKGDL
+49 NFKGDV

-79 AEAGLWGAIMVGFFA
+79 AEAGLWGAIMVGLFA
-94 ALFGGSSSLISEP
+94 SLFGGSNTLISEP

-130 MAMSFTV
+130 MAMTFTV
-137 VIMAGAFQ
+137 VMMAGAFQ
-145 VLLGT
+145 ILLGT
-150 LKLGKYITLMPYSVI
+150 LKLGKYVTLMPYSVI

-175 LIILQISPL
+175 LIILQLSPL
-184 LGHLAPAGGVIGT
+184 MGHAAPSGGVLGT
-197 LSALPDNILNLKF
+197 LSALPETISNLKF

-220 GILFFLPQKY
+220 GILFFFPKQY
-230 RRYVPAQLIALVA
+230 RKYVPAQLVALVA

-248 VIFFDTD
+248 VMFFDTED
-255 SIRRIGEIPAGLP
+255 IRRIGEIPAGLP
-268 SLVLPHINADMFTT
+268 SLVAPHIDPDMFVE

-316 KELRGQGLANI
+316 KELRGQGLANM

-358 IIRALVLALVVLVAG
+358 VIRALMLALVVLVAG

-394 ILDWSFIQRAHKVNV
+394 ILDWSFIQRAHKVSFS
-409 QGMAIMYG
+409 GMAVMYG

-443 EQLSRVQAR
+443 ERLSREQAR

-457 SDADEN
+457 SDADEDD
-463 SVPLTDSERGL
+463 VPLTDSERGL
-474 LDKANGKV
+474 LDRANGKV

-494 VSKAISQQHSSISD
+494 VSKAISRQHSSISD

-528 ALENAIKDALDARCE
+528 ALENAIKDALDANCA
-543 VLLLCPNINTRQ
+543 VYLLCPNERTRE

-562 LTLVPE
+562 IDLVP
-568 GNTYLFRYEALQ
+568 NDNMYQFRYEALNAAVAHVEADQ
-580 ASLKY
+580 YQRITA
-585 VKNTD
+585 
-590 LLEPT
+590 

>member
-1 MSKNTVNFMLH
+1 M
-12 IKVYKSING
+12 
-21 NAYNYLLKSRDFFL
+21 
-35 VRTCTVFGNRFADI
+35 VFGDRFKEI

-79 AEAGLWGAIMVGFFA
+79 AEAGLWGAIMVGLFA
-94 ALFGGSSSLISEP
+94 ALFGGSSTLISEP

-130 MAMSFTV
+130 MAMTFTV
-137 VIMAGAFQ
+137 VMMAGAFQ

-150 LKLGKYITLMPYSVI
+150 LKLGKYVTLMPYSVI

-175 LIILQISPL
+175 LIILQLSPL
-184 LGHLAPAGGVIGT
+184 LGHAAPSGGVMGT
-197 LSALPDNILNLKF
+197 LSALPDTLANIKF

-220 GILFFLPQKY
+220 GILFFFPPKY
-230 RRYVPAQLIALVA
+230 RKYVPAQLVALVA

-248 VIFFDTD
+248 VILFDSE

-268 SLVLPHINADMFTT
+268 SLVIPHINPEMFTT

-316 KELRGQGLANI
+316 KELRGQGLANM

-358 IIRALVLALVVLVAG
+358 VIRALMLALVVLVAG

-394 ILDWSFIQRAHKVNV
+394 ILDWSFIQRAHKVSV

-417 VMLLTVFVDLIVA
+417 VMLLTVFVDLIAA

-443 EQLSRVQAR
+443 ERLSREQAR

-457 SDADEN
+457 SDADEDD
-463 SVPLTDSERGL
+463 VPLTESERDM
-474 LDKANGKV
+474 LDQANGKV

-494 VSKAISQQHSSISD
+494 VSKAISRQHSSID
-508 YDVMIL
+508 EYEAMIL

-528 ALENAIKDALDARCE
+528 ALENAINDALDANCA
-543 VLLLCPNINTRQ
+543 VYLLCPHKQIWQ
-555 QLEKFHV
+555 QLEKFHI
-562 LTLVPE
+562 LDLVPAE
-568 GNTYLFRYEALQ
+568 NIYSFRYEALRAATAQVESDEYQ
-580 ASLKY
+580 AYSI
-585 VKNTD
+585 
-590 LLEPT
+590 

>member
-1 MSKNTVNFMLH
+1 MIGK
-12 IKVYKSING
+12 
-21 NAYNYLLKSRDFFL
+21 
-35 VRTCTVFGNRFADI
+35 RFTDVD
-49 NLKGDL
+49 LKGDL

-79 AEAGLWGAIMVGFFA
+79 AEAGLWGAIMVGLFA
-94 ALFGGSSSLISEP
+94 SLFGGSSTLISEP

-116 AVLTSMMAKYPETG
+116 AVLTTMMAKYPETG
-130 MAMSFTV
+130 MAMTFTV
-137 VIMAGAFQ
+137 VMMAGAFQ
-145 VLLGT
+145 ILLGT
-150 LKLGKYITLMPYSVI
+150 LKLGKYVTLMPYSVI

-175 LIILQISPL
+175 LIILQLAPL
-184 LGHLAPAGGVIGT
+184 LGHAAPAGGVTGM
-197 LSALPDNILNLKF
+197 LSALPDIVANMSF
-210 SELFLGLLTL
+210 GELFLGLLTL
-220 GILFFLPQKY
+220 AILFLMPKKY
-230 RRYVPAQLIALVA
+230 RRYVPAQLVALVA

-248 VIFFDTD
+248 MLFFGSDD
-255 SIRRIGEIPAGLP
+255 IRRIGEIPAGLP
-268 SLVLPHINADMFTT
+268 SLVIPTFTSDTLVT
-282 MVIDAL
+282 MIIDAL

-316 KELRGQGLANI
+316 KELRGQGLANML
-327 ISGLFG
+327 SGLVG

-358 IIRALVLALVVLVAG
+358 VIRALVLALVVLVAG

-394 ILDWSFIQRAHKVNV
+394 ILDWSFIQRAHKVSL

-443 EQLSRVQAR
+443 ERLSREQAR

-457 SDADEN
+457 SDADDDD
-463 SVPLTDSERGL
+463 VPLTDSERSI
-474 LDKANGKV
+474 LDQAEGKV

-494 VSKAISQQHSSISD
+494 VSKAISRQHSSIND
-508 YDVMIL
+508 YQAMIL

-521 IDVTVGL
+521 LDVTVGL
-528 ALENAIKDALDARCE
+528 ALENAIKDATEANVE
-543 VLLLCPNINTRQ
+543 VFLLCPNMQTRN

-562 LTLVPE
+562 LELIDEAHTFE
-568 GNTYLFRYEALQ
+568 FRSHALK
-580 ASLKY
+580 AA
-585 VKNTD
+585 VKAVN
-590 LLEPT
+590 

>member
-1 MSKNTVNFMLH
+1 MF
-12 IKVYKSING
+12 G
-21 NAYNYLLKSRDFFL
+21 SRFK
-35 VRTCTVFGNRFADI
+35 DI
-49 NLKGDL
+49 NFKGDI

-79 AEAGLWGAIMVGFFA
+79 AEAGLWGAIMVGLFA
-94 ALFGGSSSLISEP
+94 SLFGGSNTLISEP

-130 MAMSFTV
+130 MAMTFTV
-137 VIMAGAFQ
+137 VMMAGAFQ
-145 VLLGT
+145 ILLGT
-150 LKLGKYITLMPYSVI
+150 LKMGKYVTLMPYSVI

-175 LIILQISPL
+175 LIILQLSPL
-184 LGHLAPAGGVIGT
+184 LGHAAPTGGVLGT
-197 LSALPDNILNLKF
+197 LSALPETISNLKF
-210 SELFLGLLTL
+210 NELFLGLLTL
-220 GILFFLPQKY
+220 GILFFFPKKY
-230 RRYVPAQLIALVA
+230 RKYVPAQLVALVA

-248 VIFFDTD
+248 VMLFDTED
-255 SIRRIGEIPAGLP
+255 IRRIGEIPAGLP
-268 SLVLPHINADMFTT
+268 SLVAPHIDPDMFVE

-316 KELRGQGLANI
+316 KELRGQGLANM

-344 VTNIQVGARSPLSG
+344 VTNIQVGARSPLSSVV
-358 IIRALVLALVVLVAG
+358 RALVLALVVLVAG

-394 ILDWSFIQRAHKVNV
+394 ILDWSFIQRAHKVSFS
-409 QGMAIMYG
+409 GMAIMYG

-430 VGLGVFIS
+430 VGLGVFVS
-438 NIIII
+438 NIMII
-443 EQLSRVQAR
+443 ERLSREQAR

-457 SDADEN
+457 SDADEDD
-463 SVPLTDSERGL
+463 VPLTDSERGL
-474 LDKANGKV
+474 LDRANGRV

-494 VSKAISQQHSSISD
+494 VSKAISRQHTSISD

-521 IDVTVGL
+521 LDVTVGL

-543 VLLLCPNINTRQ
+543 VYLLCPNQRTRE

-562 LTLVPE
+562 IDLVPD
-568 GNTYLFRYEALQ
+568 NNMYQFRYEALN
-580 ASLKY
+580 AAAAHVES
-585 VKNTD
+585 D
-590 LLEPT
+590 LYQRMTA

>member
-1 MSKNTVNFMLH
+1 MFR
-12 IKVYKSING
+12 G
-21 NAYNYLLKSRDFFL
+21 
-35 VRTCTVFGNRFADI
+35 RFADI
-49 NLKGDL
+49 DLKGDV

-79 AEAGLWGAIMVGFFA
+79 AEAGLWGAILVGLFA
-94 ALFGGSSSLISEP
+94 ALFGGSSTLISEP

-116 AVLTSMMAKYPETG
+116 AILTSMVARYPETG
-130 MAMSFTV
+130 LAVSFTV
-137 VIMAGAFQ
+137 VMMAGAFQ
-145 VLLGT
+145 IVLGT

-175 LIILQISPL
+175 LIILQLSPL
-184 LGHLAPAGGVIGT
+184 LGQAAPAGGVMGT
-197 LSALPDNILNLKF
+197 LTALPEIISQMKF

-220 GILFFLPQKY
+220 GILFFLPAQY
-230 RRYVPAQLIALVA
+230 RKQVPVQLVALVG
-243 VTLLS
+243 VTLVS
-248 VIFFDTD
+248 VLLFDSD
-255 SIRRIGEIPAGLP
+255 EIRRIGVIPAGLP
-268 SLVLPHINADMFTT
+268 SFVIPTFNAEMFTT

-316 KELRGQGLANI
+316 KELRGQGLANMI
-327 ISGLFG
+327 AGLLG

-358 IIRALVLALVVLVAG
+358 VVRALVLALVVLVAG

-394 ILDWSFIQRAHKVNV
+394 ILDWSFIQRAHKVSV

-438 NIIII
+438 NILII
-443 EQLSRVQAR
+443 ERLSREQAR

-463 SVPLTDSERGL
+463 DVPLTDSERAL
-474 LDKANGKV
+474 LDQANGKV

-494 VSKAISQQHSSISD
+494 VSKAIARQHNHISD
-508 YDVMIL
+508 YEAMIL

-528 ALENAIKDALDARCE
+528 ALENAINDALDADCA
-543 VLLLCPNINTRQ
+543 VYLLCPNVHTKQ
-555 QLEKFHV
+555 QLEKFHI
-562 LTLVPE
+562 LDLVPTE
-568 GNTYLFRYEALQ
+568 QTFSFRYEALN
-580 ASLKY
+580 AA
-585 VKNTD
+585 VKQVAQNR
-590 LLEPT
+590 

>member
-1 MSKNTVNFMLH
+1 
-12 IKVYKSING
+12 
-21 NAYNYLLKSRDFFL
+21 
-35 VRTCTVFGNRFADI
+35 VFGSRFEDI
-49 NLKGDL
+49 NLKGDV

-79 AEAGLWGAIMVGFFA
+79 AEAGLWGAILVGLFA
-94 ALFGGSSSLISEP
+94 SLFGGSNSLISEP

-130 MAMSFTV
+130 MAMTFTV
-137 VIMAGAFQ
+137 VMMAGAFQ
-145 VLLGT
+145 ILLGT
-150 LKLGKYITLMPYSVI
+150 LKLGKYVTLMPYSVI

-175 LIILQISPL
+175 LIILQLSPL
-184 LGHLAPAGGVIGT
+184 LGHAAPSGGVLGT
-197 LSALPDNILNLKF
+197 LSAFPDTVANMKF

-220 GILFFLPQKY
+220 GILFFFPKKY
-230 RRYVPAQLIALVA
+230 RKYVPAQLVALIA

-248 VIFFDTD
+248 VIVFDSED
-255 SIRRIGEIPAGLP
+255 IRRIGEIPAGLP
-268 SLVLPHINADMFTT
+268 SLVIPHFDASMFTE

-316 KELRGQGLANI
+316 KELRGQGLANM

-358 IIRALVLALVVLVAG
+358 VIRALVLALVVLVAG

-380 MAVLAGIAVYVGFN
+380 MAVSAGIAVYVGLN
-394 ILDWSFIQRAHKVNV
+394 ILDWSFIQRAHKVSFA
-409 QGMAIMYG
+409 GMAVMYG

-443 EQLSRVQAR
+443 ERLSREQAR

-463 SVPLTDSERGL
+463 DVPLTDSERAL
-474 LDKANGKV
+474 LDSANDKV

-494 VSKAISQQHSSISD
+494 VSKAISRQHSSIAD
-508 YDVMIL
+508 YEVMIL

-528 ALENAIKDALDARCE
+528 ALENAIKDALEAHCQ
-543 VLLLCPNINTRQ
+543 VYLLCPNEGTRQ

-562 LTLVPE
+562 IDLIPE
-568 GNTYLFRYEALQ
+568 GNMYKFRYEALK
-580 ASLKY
+580 AALKH
-585 VKNTD
+585 VD
-590 LLEPT
+590 SDEHQFQSI

>member
-1 MSKNTVNFMLH
+1 M
-12 IKVYKSING
+12 
-21 NAYNYLLKSRDFFL
+21 
-35 VRTCTVFGNRFADI
+35 FGSRFADI
-49 NLKGDL
+49 NLKGDM

-79 AEAGLWGAIMVGFFA
+79 AEAGLWGAIMVGLFS

-116 AVLTSMMAKYPETG
+116 AVMTSMVAKYPETG
-130 MAMSFTV
+130 MAMTFTV
-137 VIMAGAFQ
+137 VMMAGAFQ
-145 VLLGT
+145 ILLGT
-150 LKLGKYITLMPYSVI
+150 LKLGKYVTLMPYSVI

-175 LIILQISPL
+175 LIILQLSPL
-184 LGHLAPAGGVIGT
+184 LGHAAPSGGVMGT
-197 LSALPDNILNLKF
+197 LSALPDTLANLKF
-210 SELFLGLLTL
+210 SELFLGVLTL
-220 GILFFLPQKY
+220 GILFGFPTKY
-230 RRYVPAQLIALVA
+230 RKYVPAQLVALVA

-248 VIFFDTD
+248 VIIFDTD

-268 SLVLPHINADMFTT
+268 SLVIPTISPELFTT

-316 KELRGQGLANI
+316 KELRGQGIANM

-358 IIRALVLALVVLVAG
+358 VIRALVLALVVLVAG

-380 MAVLAGIAVYVGFN
+380 MAVLAGIAMYVGFN
-394 ILDWSFIQRAHKVNV
+394 ILDWSFIQRAHKVSYA
-409 QGMAIMYG
+409 GMGVMYG
-417 VMLLTVFVDLIVA
+417 VMLLTVFVDLIIA

-438 NIIII
+438 NILII
-443 EQLSRVQAR
+443 ERLSREQAR
-452 QVKAI
+452 QVKSI
-457 SDADEN
+457 SDGDDEDDI
-463 SVPLTDSERGL
+463 PLTDSERQL
-474 LDKANGKV
+474 LDTANGKV

-494 VSKAISQQHSSISD
+494 VSKAISRQHSSISD
-508 YDVMIL
+508 YEAMIL

-528 ALENAIKDALDARCE
+528 ALENAIKDALDAECE
-543 VLLLCPNINTRQ
+543 VYLLCPNENTRQ

-562 LTLVPE
+562 LDLVPE
-568 GNTYLFRYEALQ
+568 SNTYRFRYEALT
-580 ASLKY
+580 AATSY
-585 VKNTD
+585 VD
-590 LLEPT
+590 RDEHQFESV

>member
-1 MSKNTVNFMLH
+1 MF
-12 IKVYKSING
+12 G
-21 NAYNYLLKSRDFFL
+21 SRFK
-35 VRTCTVFGNRFADI
+35 DI
-49 NLKGDL
+49 NFKGDI

-79 AEAGLWGAIMVGFFA
+79 AEAGLWGAIMVGLFA
-94 ALFGGSSSLISEP
+94 SLFGGSNTLISEP

-130 MAMSFTV
+130 MAMTFTV
-137 VIMAGAFQ
+137 VMMAGAFQ
-145 VLLGT
+145 ILLGT
-150 LKLGKYITLMPYSVI
+150 LKMGKYVTLMPYSVI

-175 LIILQISPL
+175 LIILQLSPL
-184 LGHLAPAGGVIGT
+184 LGHAAPTGGVLGT
-197 LSALPDNILNLKF
+197 LSALPETISNLKF
-210 SELFLGLLTL
+210 NELFLGLLTL
-220 GILFFLPQKY
+220 GILFFFSKKY
-230 RRYVPAQLIALVA
+230 RKYVPAQLVALVA

-248 VIFFDTD
+248 VMLFDTED
-255 SIRRIGEIPAGLP
+255 IRRIGEIPAGLP
-268 SLVLPHINADMFTT
+268 SLVAPHIDPDMFVE

-316 KELRGQGLANI
+316 KELRGQGLANM

-358 IIRALVLALVVLVAG
+358 VVRALVLALVVLVAG

-394 ILDWSFIQRAHKVNV
+394 ILDWSFIQRAHKVSFS
-409 QGMAIMYG
+409 GMAIMYG

-430 VGLGVFIS
+430 VGLGVFVS
-438 NIIII
+438 NIMII
-443 EQLSRVQAR
+443 ERLSREQAR

-457 SDADEN
+457 SDADEDD
-463 SVPLTDSERGL
+463 VPLTDSERGL
-474 LDKANGKV
+474 LDRANGRV

-494 VSKAISQQHSSISD
+494 VSKAISRQHTSISD

-521 IDVTVGL
+521 LDVTVGL

-543 VLLLCPNINTRQ
+543 VYLLCPNQRTRE

-562 LTLVPE
+562 IDLVPD
-568 GNTYLFRYEALQ
+568 NNMYQFRYEALNAAVAHVESDHYQ
-580 ASLKY
+580 RMTA
-585 VKNTD
+585 
-590 LLEPT
+590 

>member
-1 MSKNTVNFMLH
+1 M
-12 IKVYKSING
+12 
-21 NAYNYLLKSRDFFL
+21 
-35 VRTCTVFGNRFADI
+35 FGDRFNDI

-79 AEAGLWGAIMVGFFA
+79 AEAGLWGAILVGLFA
-94 ALFGGSSSLISEP
+94 ALFGGSSTLISEP

-116 AVLTSMMAKYPETG
+116 AVLTSMVAKYPESG
-130 MAMSFTV
+130 IAISFTIV
-137 VIMAGAFQ
+137 MMAGAFQ
-145 VLLGT
+145 VLIGT
-150 LKLGKYITLMPYSVI
+150 LKLGKYITLMPYSVV

-175 LIILQISPL
+175 LIILQLSPL
-184 LGHLAPAGGVIGT
+184 LGHAAPAGGVLGT
-197 LSALPDNILNLKF
+197 LSALPETISNMKF
-210 SELFLGLLTL
+210 SEFFLGLLTL
-220 GILFFLPQKY
+220 GILFFFPKQY
-230 RRYVPAQLIALVA
+230 RKYVPAQLVALVA

-248 VIFFDTD
+248 VIIFDFD
-255 SIRRIGEIPAGLP
+255 DVRRIGEIPTGLP
-268 SLVLPHINADMFTT
+268 SLVVPVINGEIFTA

-316 KELRGQGLANI
+316 KELRGQGFANM

-358 IIRALVLALVVLVAG
+358 VIRALILALVVLVAS

-380 MAVLAGIAVYVGFN
+380 MAVLAGIAVYVGFG
-394 ILDWSFIQRAHKVNV
+394 ILDWSFIQRAHRVSV

-438 NIIII
+438 NILII
-443 EQLSRVQAR
+443 ERLSREQAK

-463 SVPLTDSERGL
+463 DVPLTDSERGL
-474 LDKANGKV
+474 LDRANGKV

-494 VSKAISQQHSSISD
+494 VSKAISRQHSSISD
-508 YDVMIL
+508 YEAMIL

-528 ALENAIKDALDARCE
+528 ALENAIKDAQEAQCD
-543 VLLLCPNINTRQ
+543 VYLLCPNERVRE

-562 LTLVPE
+562 LDLVPDE
-568 GNTYLFRYEALQ
+568 NTFKFRYEALNAAVNKVEQ
-580 ASLKY
+580 DEHQG
-585 VKNTD
+585 VFV
-590 LLEPT
+590 

>member
-1 MSKNTVNFMLH
+1 ML
-12 IKVYKSING
+12 
-21 NAYNYLLKSRDFFL
+21 
-35 VRTCTVFGNRFADI
+35 FGERFKDI
-49 NLKGDL
+49 NFKGDL

-79 AEAGLWGAIMVGFFA
+79 AEAGLWGAIMVGLFA
-94 ALFGGSSSLISEP
+94 ALFGGSSTLISEP

-130 MAMSFTV
+130 MAMTFTV
-137 VIMAGAFQ
+137 VMMAGAFQ
-145 VLLGT
+145 ILLGT
-150 LKLGKYITLMPYSVI
+150 LKLGKYVTLMPYSVI

-184 LGHLAPAGGVIGT
+184 LGHAAPSGGVIGT
-197 LSALPDNILNLKF
+197 LKALPELLANIKF
-210 SELFLGLLTL
+210 SELLLGALTL
-220 GILFFLPQKY
+220 GILFFFPQKY
-230 RRYVPAQLIALVA
+230 RKFVPAQLVALVA

-248 VIFFDTD
+248 VILFDTD
-255 SIRRIGEIPAGLP
+255 AIRRIGEIPAGLP
-268 SLVLPHINADMFTT
+268 SLVMPHINPEMFTT
-282 MVIDAL
+282 MIIDAL

-316 KELRGQGLANI
+316 KELRGQGLANM

-358 IIRALVLALVVLVAG
+358 VIRALMLALVVLVAG

-394 ILDWSFIQRAHKVNV
+394 ILDWSFIQRAHKVSM

-417 VMLLTVFVDLIVA
+417 VMMLTVFVDLIAA

-443 EQLSRVQAR
+443 ERLSRVQSR
-452 QVKAI
+452 HVKAI
-457 SDADEN
+457 SDADEDD
-463 SVPLTDSERGL
+463 VPLTEVERAL
-474 LDKANGKV
+474 LDQANGKV

-494 VSKAISQQHSSISD
+494 VSKAISRQHTSIAD
-508 YDVMIL
+508 YEAMIL

-521 IDVTVGL
+521 IDVTVGI
-528 ALENAIKDALDARCE
+528 ALENAINDALDANCA
-543 VLLLCPNINTRQ
+543 VYLLCPNKQIWQ
-555 QLEKFHV
+555 QLEKFHI
-562 LTLVPE
+562 LDLVPIE
-568 GNTYLFRYEALQ
+568 NTYSFRYEALRAATKQ
-580 ASLKY
+580 VEGS
-585 VKNTD
+585 D
-590 LLEPT
+590 EPVYSI

>member
-1 MSKNTVNFMLH
+1 M
-12 IKVYKSING
+12 
-21 NAYNYLLKSRDFFL
+21 
-35 VRTCTVFGNRFADI
+35 
-49 NLKGDL
+49 

-68 ALAFGVASGAG
+68 ALAFGVTSGAG
-79 AEAGLWGAIMVGFFA
+79 AEAGLWGAIMVGLFA

-116 AVLTSMMAKYPETG
+116 AVMTSMVAKYPETG
-130 MAMSFTV
+130 MAMTFTV
-137 VIMAGAFQ
+137 VMMAGAFQ
-145 VLLGT
+145 ILLGT
-150 LKLGKYITLMPYSVI
+150 LKLGKYVTLMPYSVI

-175 LIILQISPL
+175 LIILQLSPL
-184 LGHLAPAGGVIGT
+184 LGHAAPSGGVMGT
-197 LSALPDNILNLKF
+197 LSALPDTLAHLKI
-210 SELFLGLLTL
+210 SELFLGALTL
-220 GILFFLPQKY
+220 GILFGFPAKY
-230 RRYVPAQLIALVA
+230 RKYVPAQLVALVA

-248 VIFFDTD
+248 VIIFDTD

-268 SLVLPHINADMFTT
+268 SLVIPTISSEQFTT

-316 KELRGQGLANI
+316 KELRGQGIANM

-358 IIRALVLALVVLVAG
+358 VIRALVLALVVLVVG

-380 MAVLAGIAVYVGFN
+380 MAVLAGIAMYVGFN
-394 ILDWSFIQRAHKVNV
+394 ILDWSFIQRAHKVSYA
-409 QGMAIMYG
+409 GMGVMYG
-417 VMLLTVFVDLIVA
+417 VMLLTVFVDLIIA

-438 NIIII
+438 NILII
-443 EQLSRVQAR
+443 ERLSREQAR

-457 SDADEN
+457 SDGDDEDDI
-463 SVPLTDSERGL
+463 PLTDSERQL
-474 LDKANGKV
+474 LDSANGKV

-494 VSKAISQQHSSISD
+494 VSKAISRQHSSISD
-508 YDVMIL
+508 YEAMIL

-528 ALENAIKDALDARCE
+528 ALENAIKDALDAQCE
-543 VLLLCPNINTRQ
+543 VYLLCPNENTRQ

-562 LTLVPE
+562 LDLVPE
-568 GNTYLFRYEALQ
+568 SNTYRFRYEALT
-580 ASLKY
+580 AATSY
-585 VKNTD
+585 VD
-590 LLEPT
+590 RDEHQFESV